1 MVMKNATIDKIYSM
15 VKQSSSFDEA
25 LRNGVNYVLKESG
38 AEYTVSWLIDN
49 KTKKLVP
56 YYSICPLD
64 LTGKS
69 YEINEGLLS
78 ETITKNKIL
87 NMLVYQGN
95 DKQLDDILS
104 GIKITSLFCVPLYVS
119 NKAIGCIIF
128 FNTQNKQLMAEAKVE
143 LFFTLKSALD
153 ESNFE
158 LINYEQNYKKALFN
172 LKDIHKDFIN
182 GGIVTNVLKGINL
195 SIFKGEFLV
204 LLGPS
209 GCGKTT
215 LLNIIG
221 GMDNPTDGE
230 IVFNEQDLTNAN
242 QKELT
247 NYRKDNIGFV
257 FQSYNLMP
265 NLSAK
270 QNLDLIGEL
279 VDNPID
285 SIEALKLVGLEDKTN
300 NYPSQLSGGQQQRVS
315 IARALVKNPIAIMAD
330 EPTAAL
336 DYKTSIGVL
345 DVLQNITKEGKT
357 LIMVTHNEEIAK
369 LANRVVR
376 LRDGKVY
383 EISVNRNPAKADELV
398 W

>member
-1 MVMKNATIDKIYSM
+1 MKNIVLDKINSM
-15 VKQSSSFDEA
+15 VKQSSTFDEA
-25 LRNGVNYVLKESG
+25 LRSSVNYVLKESE
-38 AEYTVSWLIDN
+38 AEYAVVWLINEKTN
-49 KTKKLVP
+49 KLIP
-56 YYSICPLD
+56 YYSLCPCD
-64 LTGKS
+64 LTNKS
-69 YEINEGLLS
+69 YEINDGLLS

-87 NMLVYQGN
+87 GVLNYQGN
-95 DKQLDDILS
+95 DRKLDAFFPEIR
-104 GIKITSLFCVPLYVS
+104 ITSLFCIPLYTSKRIV
-119 NKAIGCIIF
+119 GCILF
-128 FNTQNKQLMAEAKVE
+128 FNTQNKPPFVKEKAE
-143 LFFTLKSALD
+143 LFFALKLAFD
-153 ESNFE
+153 ESNFD
-158 LINYEQNYKKALFN
+158 LLNYEQNSENVLFS

-221 GMDNPTDGE
+221 GMDNPTSGE
-230 IVFNEQDLTNAN
+230 IVFEEQDLTNAN

-247 NYRKDNIGFV
+247 NYRKNNIGFV

-279 VDNPID
+279 VSDPLD
-285 SIEALKLVGLEDKTN
+285 SLEVLKLVELEDKAN

-383 EISVNRNPAKADELV
+383 EISVNKNPAKADELV